1 MEDYY
6 GNVAHFNALSHRLQS
21 HHIKLPAKETIMKN
35 SIMMIRANHAF
46 KERIQKQAERFNCD
60 MSTYVRMALSKKVEE
75 DEATEVKKGQ

>member
-6 GNVAHFNALSHRLQS
+6 GNVAHFNALSHSLHN
-21 HHIKLPAKETIMKN
+21 HHVKLPSKERSMKN

-75 DEATEVKKGQ
+75 DEATAVKKGQ